1 MATLRV
7 TLSKPGEPCVQD
19 ETPAGIFPHPGWY
32 AFVNTCDGQP
42 LVYAGKEYGPFPID
56 HGYVEIKNVPPGTY
70 YVWAMV
76 NPFLVSASGPFV
88 DVVYQ
93 SNFVAHFSIIEVC
106 CGDCAEDICVRLYN
120 SGWHYCAT
128 VIIHWFA
135 MLATR
140 GQIEPQLA
148 TQVRDTFA
156 QAMKGGDA
164 LPADAAMI
172 THIERLTRTFQ
183 EHKPRDVDVR

>member
-7 TLSKPGEPCVQD
+7 TLSKPGQPCVQD
-19 ETPAGIFPHPGWY
+19 ETPAGVFPHPGWY

-42 LVYAGKEYGPFPID
+42 LVYAGKEYGPFPVD

-70 YVWAMV
+70 YVWALV
-76 NPFLVSASGPFV
+76 NPFPVATKGPYA
-88 DVVYQ
+88 DVIYQ

-106 CGDCAEDICVRLYN
+106 CNDCPEDICVRLYN

-135 MLATR
+135 TLAAR
-140 GQIEPQLA
+140 GQIDPELA
-148 TQVRDTFA
+148 ETVHTTLTR
-156 QAMKGGDA
+156 AMVKGDA
-164 LPADAAMI
+164 LPADAPMI
-172 THIERLTRTFQ
+172 QQIQQLAEMFHRQKRAD
-183 EHKPRDVDVR
+183 R